1 MKFNERCVDHTAGR
15 SYAYFRIRGSLRVT
29 VSIRVTVRG
38 LSLVVTT
45 VVPPCTTDRPI
56 GMWYRVVP
64 GTTDRPIGMWYRVV
78 PGRQPIN
85 RRPGTPGNF
94 KVFPP
99 CGKKFGEQKKPIL
112 FKVTESSS
120 IPYRTPSAC
129 AKMVTE
135 HAGEYLSVAVVFAWG
150 PWGGVGEEMCFESQ
164 LLTKACVDYY

>member
-1 MKFNERCVDHTAGR
+1 VRENTFYREH
-15 SYAYFRIRGSLRVT
+15 IPHSLRVT

>member
-45 VVPPCTTDRPI
+45 VVPPC
-56 GMWYRVVP
+56 
-64 GTTDRPIGMWYRVV
+64 TTDRPIGMWYRVV